1 MWIIILLCYIAPF
14 LNKPRPN
21 NFKILLQN
29 IRGIFHKTDELL
41 ISLEETSPHVLCI
54 TEHHL
59 RMDELNNINLGHYIL
74 GSQYC
79 RQSLK
84 QGGVSIFVSSDIQFH
99 TINLDRFNKEKDLE
113 ICTLRIGLPHKNL
126 IIICTYRSP
135 TGNFKH
141 FINQLEV
148 ILDSLHKVSTNLIL
162 CGDFNINHLEVCN
175 RSNQLGSLLASF
187 NLFGIVTFPTRVATN
202 SNTLISNIYID
213 TNRCTGYGSIKYFQF

>member
-1 MWIIILLCYIAPF
+1 
-14 LNKPRPN
+14 
-21 NFKILLQN
+21 
-29 IRGIFHKTDELL
+29 
-41 ISLEETSPHVLCI
+41 
-54 TEHHL
+54 
-59 RMDELNNINLGHYIL
+59 MDELNNINLGHYIL